1 MKLSYIG
8 AASALLALASAGP
21 TPIPGIKKPPARG
34 YSSENVGN
42 CLLGPDEHDDPFGSN
57 TDGDE
62 SPADDSCGSRNE
74 PLTSNLDTEHGSLS
88 AINSMSDPG
97 EGDSLPDHPLQDG
110 GAAIAATAAS
120 TPKEPNTRP
129 LAASG
134 HKSRFGYLPNSPSTH
149 DHSYPQRHHRGIPN
163 ETPETLKTYDTS
175 KTPET
180 QGIFKLPGGFN
191 FFKTSETPKT
201 PEASETSEAP
211 ETPEARGIFK
221 IPEFFNFF
229 KPSETPKTPEASE
242 APKTPETLGIFKIPE
257 FFNFFKPSETS
268 EAPKTYKT
276 YKVFETG
283 ETPDTFED
291 SEDSEVDDAS
301 KDPDTFE
308 SVPYPNIYSVD
319 SADIRDIKNGEISKI
334 GIESDGS
341 VDKFRSQ
348 ITKAHADAEQ
358 LKGSGLSLGN
368 LAAELRSIQDKLDK
382 DMAKYQNVQN
392 DRFLSLK
399 AEYNKVRKPKKE
411 KSAND
416 ETAVEQA
423 SQDSSEM
430 QSSSAPSHP
439 VTDPEIE

>member
-21 TPIPGIKKPPARG
+21 TPIPGIKKPLARG

-42 CLLGPDEHDDPFGSN
+42 CLLGSDEHDDPFSSN
-57 TDGDE
+57 TDGSE
-62 SPADDSCGSRNE
+62 SPADDSCGSRTE
-74 PLTSNLDTEHGSLS
+74 PLTSNLDTEHGSSS

-120 TPKEPNTRP
+120 TPKEPNTRS

-134 HKSRFGYLPNSPSTH
+134 HRPRFGYLPNSPSTR

-163 ETPETLKTYDTS
+163 ETPETPRLRDS
-175 KTPET
+175 
-180 QGIFKLPGGFN
+180 GD
-191 FFKTSETPKT
+191 
-201 PEASETSEAP
+201 
-211 ETPEARGIFK
+211 
-221 IPEFFNFF
+221 
-229 KPSETPKTPEASE
+229 
-242 APKTPETLGIFKIPE
+242 FKIPE

-283 ETPDTFED
+283 ETPDAFED
-291 SEDSEVDDAS
+291 SEDYEADDAFE
-301 KDPDTFE
+301 DPDTFE
-308 SVPYPNIYSVD
+308 NVPYPNIYSVD
-319 SADIRDIKNGEISKI
+319 SADIKDIKNGEISKI
-334 GIESDGS
+334 GIESDNF

-358 LKGSGLSLGN
+358 LKGSGLSLEN
-368 LAAELRSIQDKLDK
+368 LAAELRLLQDKLDK
-382 DMAKYQNVQN
+382 DMAKYQNAQN

-399 AEYNKVRKPKKE
+399 AEYDKIRKLKKE
-411 KSAND
+411 KSVNG
-416 ETAVEQA
+416 ETTVEQA
-423 SQDSSEM
+423 FQDSSEM

-439 VTDPEIE
+439 VTDPEI

>member
-257 FFNFFKPSETS
+257 FLIFLSLLRLLRLLKLIRP
-268 EAPKTYKT
+268 
-276 YKVFETG
+276 
-283 ETPDTFED
+283 
-291 SEDSEVDDAS
+291 
-301 KDPDTFE
+301 
-308 SVPYPNIYSVD
+308 
-319 SADIRDIKNGEISKI
+319 IRDIKNGEISKI

>member
-134 HKSRFGYLPNSPSTH
+134 HKLPKL
-149 DHSYPQRHHRGIPN
+149 RGF
-163 ETPETLKTYDTS
+163 LS
-175 KTPET
+175 FL
-180 QGIFKLPGGFN
+180 GVFN

-358 LKGSGLSLGN
+358 LKGVWAKPREFGRRTAFL
-368 LAAELRSIQDKLDK
+368 QDKLDK

-399 AEYNKVRKPKKE
+399 AEYNKVRKPKKR
-411 KSAND
+411 KSANE